1 MTFRS
6 LNSVLTLLACV
17 NNKDV
22 RESYRRAPR
31 QNRQNEDIFDIF
43 TCDNKSNPKGEGVAA
58 PMKISQQIQI
68 IKAIL
73 APLGRVENGAE
84 MVMLW

>member
-1 MTFRS
+1 MKIF
-6 LNSVLTLLACV
+6 
-17 NNKDV
+17 
-22 RESYRRAPR
+22 
-31 QNRQNEDIFDIF
+31 FDIF
-43 TCDNKSNPKGEGVAA
+43 TRDNISNPKGEGVAA

-84 MVMLW
+84 MVML